1 MLDKNSRKQTW
12 STFFNAVNFLTKD
25 AVRRTAEEAKR
36 RFSDSYNAL
45 MTFDNDDL
53 AAMDAEI
60 DDAFDDVSS
69 SEEEGDNEESTR
81 DKELRRFDMSPKALL
96 ESRNH

>member
-1 MLDKNSRKQTW
+1 
-12 STFFNAVNFLTKD
+12 
-25 AVRRTAEEAKR
+25 
-36 RFSDSYNAL
+36 

-60 DDAFDDVSS
+60 NDAFDDVSS

-81 DKELRRFDMSPKALL
+81 DKELRRFDIRPDLQS
-96 ESRNH
+96 SRLPHQNWTVCFGNA